1 MHETLV
7 DVETLKHHL
16 ADARWRVFDVR
27 HDLLDV
33 TAGPRA
39 YAAGHIPGAQFAHI
53 DDDLSGIKTGRN
65 GRHPL
70 PDRAALAERF
80 RHWGVSD
87 DTQIVAYDAQGGQ
100 FAVRLWWL
108 ARWLGHR
115 AVALLDGGW
124 PIWLANGGATET
136 AAPMAPP
143 RGAFRV
149 RPSLVAVVDA
159 NDVAASLGTS
169 ARLLLDARLP
179 ERFRGEVEPI
189 DPVAGH
195 IPGARNRAWQN
206 NLNPDLTFKSATAL
220 RSEFESLIGARD
232 ATTVTHQCGS
242 GVTASH
248 NVFAMELAGLPG
260 APLYAGSWSEWIVDP
275 APVVHQPAPAPVT
288 PPISTP

>member
-7 DVETLKHHL
+7 DVETLKRHL
-16 ADARWRVFDVR
+16 ADPDWRVFDVR

-39 YAAGHIPGAQFAHI
+39 FAAGHISGAQFAHI
-53 DDDLSGIKTGRN
+53 DDDLSGPKTGRN

-70 PDRAALAERF
+70 PDRDALVERF
-80 RHWGVSD
+80 RRWGISD
-87 DTQIVAYDAQGGQ
+87 TTQIVAYDAQGGQ

-124 PIWLANGGATET
+124 PVWLARGGATDT
-136 AAPMAPP
+136 AITSPP
-143 RGAFRV
+143 RGNFTI
-149 RPSLVAVVDA
+149 RPSLVAAVDA
-159 NDVAASLGTS
+159 GDVVASLGTP
-169 ARLLLDARLP
+169 ARLLLDARAP

-195 IPGARNRAWQN
+195 IPGARNRPWQS
-206 NLNPDLTFKSATAL
+206 NLNPDLTFKSRTQL
-220 RSEFESLIGARD
+220 RSEFESLIGQRD
-232 ATTVTHQCGS
+232 VTTVTHQCGS

-248 NVFAMELAGLPG
+248 NVFAMELAGLSG
-260 APLYAGSWSEWIVDP
+260 APLYAGSWSEWIADP
-275 APVVHQPAPAPVT
+275 ARPVAVGDR
-288 PPISTP
+288 